1 MDRPPPS
8 WTLQPDCP
16 GSDPWGPG
24 GCEGRWRGPLP
35 GHGRGAALTQSS
47 RKGVVRGAGAGIHG
61 ARSGAYRAL
70 LSPWRRGACAPREAH
85 RTPYDR
91 GLGGCVMWAWLF
103 LLVASRPLPSLGK
116 GGGAG
121 QSKLRIVTWP
131 PEPTQLP
138 TWSPRRAAPSDRRH
152 SPRQFQGIQGM
163 CVRNRGRIPNI
174 GTKGAPGALVTREL
188 Q

>member
-35 GHGRGAALTQSS
+35 GHRRGAAPTQSS

-70 LSPWRRGACAPREAH
+70 LSPQRWGACAPREAH

-131 PEPTQLP
+131 PEPTQPP
-138 TWSPRRAAPSDRRH
+138 TRSPRRAAPSDRRH